1 MSLIVKSKVQ
11 EFAKKHGLMVASDFY
26 DALDK
31 EVQNLIRA
39 AAKRTT
45 ANKRKTLKP
54 YDL

>member
-31 EVQNLIRA
+31 EVQNLIKA
-39 AAKRTT
+39 ASKRTT
-45 ANKRKTLKP
+45 ENKRKTLKP